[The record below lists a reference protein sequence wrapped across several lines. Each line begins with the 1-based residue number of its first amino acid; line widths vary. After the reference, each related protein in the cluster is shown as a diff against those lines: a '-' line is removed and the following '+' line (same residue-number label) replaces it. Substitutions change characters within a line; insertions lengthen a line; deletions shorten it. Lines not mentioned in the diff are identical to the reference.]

1 MGHLRLCLGEDAV
14 PRGTL
19 KPSLL
24 LVGTLGTA
32 GITRPLP
39 EGAPSLRPSR
49 QLEAAVR
56 VAESFASAWFAG
68 DAEALQRCLH
78 PELAKR
84 IVQVADGAVLEPFS
98 LAQAAGLPAL
108 LGNRTLEARRRR
120 EVTVLDLRGRS
131 ASLRVEMAG
140 WNAYLHLASTG
151 GGYGIVNVLWEWM
164 GSGMG

>member
-1 MGHLRLCLGEDAV
+1 MRRPCSAACT
-14 PRGTL
+14 RSW
-19 KPSLL
+19 PS
-24 LVGTLGTA
+24 V
-32 GITRPLP
+32 
-39 EGAPSLRPSR
+39 
-49 QLEAAVR
+49 
-56 VAESFASAWFAG
+56 
-68 DAEALQRCLH
+68 
-78 PELAKR
+78 
-84 IVQVADGAVLEPFS
+84 
-98 LAQAAGLPAL
+98 AQAAGLPAL